1 MKKKTIVFIR
11 DLIIMAV
18 IILAVYLVFWKLNII
33 ENFDISY
40 IIGFLI
46 GWSIWQVIVLFKK
59 KD

>member
-1 MKKKTIVFIR
+1 MKNKAIVFIR
-11 DLIIMAV
+11 DLLIMA
-18 IILAVYLVFWKLNII
+18 IILLIVYLIFWKLNII

-40 IIGFLI
+40 IIGFLV

>member
-1 MKKKTIVFIR
+1 MKKKTISFIR
-11 DLIIMAV
+11 DLLIMA
-18 IILAVYLVFWKLNII
+18 IILLAVYLVFWKLNII
-33 ENFDISY
+33 KDFDISY

>member
-1 MKKKTIVFIR
+1 MKNKVIVFIR
-11 DLIIMAV
+11 DLLIMA
-18 IILAVYLVFWKLNII
+18 IILLIVYLIFWKLNII

-40 IIGFLI
+40 IIGFLV

>member
-11 DLIIMAV
+11 DLLIMAV
-18 IILAVYLVFWKLNII
+18 ILLVVYLIFWKLNII
-33 ENFDISY
+33 KDFDISY

>member
-1 MKKKTIVFIR
+1 MKKKIIVFIR
-11 DLIIMAV
+11 DLLIMA
-18 IILAVYLVFWKLNII
+18 IILLVVYLIFWKLNII
-33 ENFDISY
+33 KDFDISY